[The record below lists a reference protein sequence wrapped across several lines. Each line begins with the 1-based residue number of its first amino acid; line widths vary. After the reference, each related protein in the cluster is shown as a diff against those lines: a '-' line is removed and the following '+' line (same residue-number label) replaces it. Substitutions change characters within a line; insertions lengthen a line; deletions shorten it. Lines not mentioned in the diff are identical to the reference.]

1 MISQTVFDTSKI
13 LSLKGVTHVVLSPG
27 SRNAPLTI
35 SFSRNPDIKIY
46 NIIDERSAGFIA
58 LGMAQKLQQPVVLCC
73 TSGTALLNYAPAIA
87 EAWYQQIPLIVM
99 SADRPPEWQGQR
111 DGQTIHQVGSIG
123 NFVKET
129 FELPTETDHED
140 LAWEYSRKLNEAANL
155 STRLPQGPV
164 HINIPFREPFYPQPN
179 DQLAF
184 SDHPRIIS
192 PHYSEPTP
200 DLASLTEAWQHFDKR
215 LIIPGQQPLNP
226 QLNEA
231 LGKLTGEAVVIGDVI
246 SNVTGQAAIRHHDLF
261 LASVEGK
268 LAESLQPDLL
278 VTFGKSVISKNLK
291 IFLRKHPPR
300 EHWHI
305 DEAMVSA
312 DPFQSMSK
320 LIQAKPGSFLTAM
333 ADSKGDLSD
342 FSFQIRKN
350 FSQNW
355 AVEDSKGERRL
366 TEGFKNIEF
375 SEFSAF
381 AKVIKLLPQ
390 SIDLHVANSMPVR
403 YANFIQG
410 LPRGTEVFANRG
422 TSGIDGTNGTAVGG
436 SLVSERPTILLTGDL
451 SFFYDRNAFFHQY
464 DLSQLVI
471 IVFNNGGGGIF
482 RLIPGPSGLPE
493 LEQHF
498 ETRHNHSARFT
509 AMEYGFDYYQAKDI
523 AGVEKA
529 MKSIVKRS
537 KTPRLLE
544 IFTDPETNHEVFTQ
558 VKKAFSS

>member
-1 MISQTVFDTSKI
+1 MISQTVFDTSRI

-35 SFSRNPDIKIY
+35 SFSRSPDIKIY
-46 NIIDERSAGFIA
+46 NIVDERSAGFIA

-73 TSGTALLNYAPAIA
+73 TSGTSLLNYAPAIA
-87 EAWYQQIPLIVM
+87 EAWYQQIPLIVI

-111 DGQTIHQVGSIG
+111 DGQTIHQVGALA

-129 FELPTETDHED
+129 FELPAQTEHED
-140 LAWEYSRKLNEAANL
+140 LAWEYSRKLNEAVNL
-155 STRLPQGPV
+155 STQLPQGPV

-179 DQLAF
+179 DQLTF
-184 SDHPRIIS
+184 SDHPRLIF
-192 PHYSEPTP
+192 PHYSELSP
-200 DLASLTEAWQHFDKR
+200 DFSPLAEAWQHFDKR
-215 LIIPGQQPLNP
+215 LIVPGQQPLTP
-226 QLNEA
+226 KLNEA
-231 LGKLTGEAVVIGDVI
+231 LGMLTGEAVVVGDVI
-246 SNVTGQAAIRHHDLF
+246 SNISGQAAIRHHDLF

-278 VTFGKSVISKNLK
+278 VTFGRSVISKNLK
-291 IFLRKHPPR
+291 IFLRKNPPK

-320 LIQAKPGSFLTAM
+320 LIQAKPERFLAAM

-350 FSQNW
+350 FAQNW

-366 TEGFKNIEF
+366 TESFENMKF
-375 SEFSAF
+375 SEFLAF
-381 AKVIKLLPQ
+381 AKVIKLLPD
-390 SIDLHVANSMPVR
+390 STDLHVANSMPVR
-403 YANFIQG
+403 YVNFIQG
-410 LPRGTEVFANRG
+410 LPKGTEVFANRG

-436 SLVSERPTILLTGDL
+436 SLVSDRLTVLLTGDL
-451 SFFYDRNAFFHQY
+451 SFFYDRNAFFHHY

-471 IVFNNGGGGIF
+471 IVFNNSGGGIF
-482 RLIPGPSGLPE
+482 RLIPGPSALPE

-498 ETRHNHSARFT
+498 ETRHTHSARFT
-509 AMEYGFDYYQAKDI
+509 AMEYGFDYYQAKDA

-529 MKSIVKRS
+529 MKSIVKKG

-544 IFTDPETNHEVFTQ
+544 IFTDPETNNEVFAQ
-558 VKKAFSS
+558 VKKAFTS